1 MKTDPVDPVAKETVL
16 QGIAVSPGIAIGA
29 ALLLRGETH
38 RIDEKSLADADVPG
52 EIQRFREAL
61 DKTRRQIEEIQRHV
75 QQVLNDS
82 DARIFDAHLLIVDD
96 KVLAEEVE
104 ESIRREKRNADFIF
118 NRTAQRYIAALAKM
132 PDAYIR
138 ERAADIRDVA
148 SRVISNLHG
157 RDANRLS
164 RLPGQRIIVAQDLVP
179 SDTVSFDRG
188 NVQAFTT
195 VTGSRTSHAA
205 IMARS
210 MQIPAVVG
218 LDAAILDAVYDGS
231 LMIVDGFTGHVVLCP
246 TSQTLKL
253 YAERETRGQQVY
265 ADMIKESRLRPETL
279 DGFQV
284 QLAANLEL
292 PEDMAV
298 AKRYGAAG
306 IGLFRTEYLFANPA
320 RIPDEDQQFEIYRGV
335 AAQADGQPVIVR
347 SLDIGGDKLPDL
359 TISLH
364 ELNPFLGCRAIRLW
378 RESPEAFRTQL
389 RAVLRASAF
398 GDIKLM
404 FPMVCCL
411 EEVLRLR
418 TEVEM
423 SMEALRQRKISFN
436 RHIKIGIM
444 VETPSAALSA
454 DVLASHVDFFS
465 IGTNDLVQYTLAVD
479 RSDEKLSYLY
489 QPSHPAILR
498 LIHETVLA
506 ARRHGIWVSVC
517 GEMAGDPRFTP
528 LLLGLGVHEL
538 SMSPVSIG
546 PVRRLIRRLRMSQA
560 EAVAKEALACPT
572 AEAALH
578 VAETLIHHMAPDI
591 LSLTFRGE

>member
-1 MKTDPVDPVAKETVL
+1 VDPAAKETVL
-16 QGIAVSPGIAIGA
+16 QGIPVSPGIAIGA

-38 RIDEKSLADADVPG
+38 RIDEKPIAEADVPG
-52 EIQRFREAL
+52 EVARFREAL
-61 DKTRRQIEEIQRHV
+61 DKTRGQIAEIQQHV
-75 QQVLNDS
+75 QAILNDNE
-82 DARIFDAHLLIVDD
+82 ARIFDAHLLIVDD
-96 KVLAEEVE
+96 KVLTEEVE
-104 ESIRREKRNADFIF
+104 GAIRKERRNADFIF
-118 NRTAQRYIAALAKM
+118 NRTAQRYITALAKM

-138 ERAADIRDVA
+138 ERATDIRDVA
-148 SRVISNLHG
+148 TRVISNLHG
-157 RDANRLS
+157 RDANRLAQ
-164 RLPGQRIIVAQDLVP
+164 LPGQRIIIAQDLAP

-188 NVQAFTT
+188 NVQAFAT

-210 MQIPAVVG
+210 MQIPAIVG
-218 LDAAILDAVYDGS
+218 IDPAVLDMVYDGN
-231 LMIVDGFTGHVVLCP
+231 LVIVDGFTGHIVLCP

-253 YAERETRGQQVY
+253 YAEKETRGQQMY
-265 ADMIKESRLRPETL
+265 ADMVKESRLRPETL

-298 AKRYGAAG
+298 AKRFGAAG
-306 IGLFRTEYLFANPA
+306 IGLFRTEYLFSNPGT
-320 RIPDEDQQFEIYRGV
+320 IPDEDEQFEIYRGL
-335 AAQADGQPVIVR
+335 AAQADGQPVVVR

-359 TISLH
+359 TISLR

-404 FPMVCCL
+404 FPMVSCL
-411 EEVLRLR
+411 EEVIRLR
-418 TEVEM
+418 GEVEQ
-423 SMEALRQRKISFN
+423 SMEALRKRKLSFN
-436 RHIKIGIM
+436 LHLPIGIM
-444 VETPSAALSA
+444 VETPSAALNA
-454 DVLASHVDFFS
+454 EALAQHVDFYS

-479 RSDEKLSYLY
+479 RTDEKLAYLY

-498 LIHETVLA
+498 LIHETVAA

-546 PVRRLIRRLRMSQA
+546 PVRRLVRRLRMSQA
-560 EAVAKEALACPT
+560 EEVAREAMACATAEGALHASEAL
-572 AEAALH
+572 
-578 VAETLIHHMAPDI
+578 IHRLAPDI
-591 LSLTFRGE
+591 LSLTIRGE